1 MKKETNVKRTGCY
14 IRRNRFILGA
24 AAGLLLAA
32 ALPFGALGAE
42 KGWQM
47 VDRAERYVDETG
59 GIVTE
64 QWKKRDGKSYYLD
77 ENGEIAADAWIQG
90 TWHVDET
97 GAMEKETWIYE
108 DGSSQMAKGWY
119 YLGPSGKAE
128 KNDWKKLGDVRYSF
142 DSQGRMRTGWHY
154 ENGDIYYLGDENQ
167 GYTKIGWRYL
177 ESDGKKGPAEGSVSK
192 ALAPGEPG
200 GQWYYFNSSGKA
212 RRAEVGSYKESE
224 IDGHRYYFDAN
235 GVMATGWRCVREQAK
250 PGDGT
255 GISRFVY
262 LGGKDEGM
270 LKSQWLE
277 TEERPWDSPEWEQA
291 L

>member
-47 VDRAERYVDETG
+47 VDGAERYVDETG

-108 DGSSQMAKGWY
+108 DGSSQMAKDWY

-128 KNDWKKLGDVRYSF
+128 KNDWKSWEMSGTALTARDGCAQAGIMK
-142 DSQGRMRTGWHY
+142 
-154 ENGDIYYLGDENQ
+154 
-167 GYTKIGWRYL
+167 WRYL
-177 ESDGKKGPAEGSVSK
+177 
-192 ALAPGEPG
+192 L
-200 GQWYYFNSSGKA
+200 SG
-212 RRAEVGSYKESE
+212 R
-224 IDGHRYYFDAN
+224 
-235 GVMATGWRCVREQAK
+235 
-250 PGDGT
+250 
-255 GISRFVY
+255 
-262 LGGKDEGM
+262 
-270 LKSQWLE
+270 
-277 TEERPWDSPEWEQA
+277 
-291 L
+291 

>member
-47 VDRAERYVDETG
+47 VDGAERYVDETG

-97 GAMEKETWIYE
+97 GAMERKHGSTRMVPLRWRKAGTIWDPAARRKRMTGKSWEMSGTALTAR
-108 DGSSQMAKGWY
+108 DGCA
-119 YLGPSGKAE
+119 
-128 KNDWKKLGDVRYSF
+128 
-142 DSQGRMRTGWHY
+142 TGWHY

-167 GYTKIGWRYL
+167 GYTQIGWRYL
-177 ESDGKKGPAEGSVSK
+177 ESDGRKGRQKELFPNRWLPESPEDSGII
-192 ALAPGEPG
+192 LTLRERPDGQRWAPIR
-200 GQWYYFNSSGKA
+200 KA
-212 RRAEVGSYKESE
+212 RLTAIVT
-224 IDGHRYYFDAN
+224 ILMPTA
-235 GVMATGWRCVREQAK
+235 
-250 PGDGT
+250 
-255 GISRFVY
+255 
-262 LGGKDEGM
+262 
-270 LKSQWLE
+270 
-277 TEERPWDSPEWEQA
+277 
-291 L
+291 

>member
-32 ALPFGALGAE
+32 SLPFGALGAE

-47 VDRAERYVDETG
+47 VDGAERYVDETG
-59 GIVTE
+59 SIVTE
-64 QWKKRDGKSYYLD
+64 QWKHRDGNSYYLD

-167 GYTKIGWRYL
+167 GYT
-177 ESDGKKGPAEGSVSK
+177 
-192 ALAPGEPG
+192 
-200 GQWYYFNSSGKA
+200 
-212 RRAEVGSYKESE
+212 
-224 IDGHRYYFDAN
+224 
-235 GVMATGWRCVREQAK
+235 
-250 PGDGT
+250 
-255 GISRFVY
+255 
-262 LGGKDEGM
+262 
-270 LKSQWLE
+270 
-277 TEERPWDSPEWEQA
+277 
-291 L
+291 